1 MLTEKPLIILK
12 NGDFTDMEEKE
23 ALLRWR
29 LILGE
34 FAENKMPVSDEQ
46 RETDE
51 VLSFLYDNE
60 YSENRNMRKTKGGKG
75 ASVMDIPLWLKKVK
89 KLFPKKTCE
98 VMQKHAL
105 DKYGMTE
112 MLTDPDVLR
121 EIEPD
126 IDLLKKLLTFRSI
139 MPESVKKIAY
149 DIIEQVIDE
158 LKKRLEVK
166 VRRAFYGKK
175 LPYSSNAPK
184 VYRNFSFKRT
194 VERNLKNYSPEY
206 KTIIPQRIY
215 FDANVRKYNPWNIII
230 LVDESGS
237 MSDSV
242 IYSAVMASIF
252 AKMPFISIKLVIF
265 DTSIVDLSE
274 YTSDPVETLMKVQLG
289 GGTDIYRALLYA
301 MKLISAPQKTIVILI
316 SDLYDSNDYRL
327 MYGCCSSIVES
338 GAKFFVLPA
347 LDYSASPCYDERAA
361 RSMAQR
367 GAEVCAVTP
376 EGLAEWIGNVIS

>member
-1 MLTEKPLIILK
+1 
-12 NGDFTDMEEKE
+12 MEEKE

-34 FAENKMPVSDEQ
+34 FAENELPGSDEY
-46 RETDE
+46 READS

-60 YSENRNMRKTKGGKG
+60 YSENRNMRKKNGGKSS
-75 ASVMDIPLWLKKVK
+75 SVMDIPLWLKKVK

-98 VMQKHAL
+98 IMQKHAL

-112 MLTDPDVLR
+112 MLTDPDVLK
-121 EIEPD
+121 EIQPD
-126 IDLLKKLLTFRSI
+126 IDLLKKLLTFRHI
-139 MPESVKKIAY
+139 MPENVKKMAY
-149 DIIEQVIDE
+149 EIIENVINE

-166 VRRAFYGKK
+166 VHKAFYGKK
-175 LPYSSNAPK
+175 LPNSSNAPK

-237 MSDSV
+237 MSDSI

-252 AKMPFISIKLVIF
+252 AKLPFISINLVIF

-289 GGTDIYRALLYA
+289 GGTDIYKALLYA

-316 SDLYDSNDYRL
+316 SDLYDGNDYRL
-327 MYGCCSSIVES
+327 MYGCCSSIIES

-361 RSMAQR
+361 KNMAQR

>member
-1 MLTEKPLIILK
+1 MLTEKQLIILK
-12 NGDFTDMEEKE
+12 NGDCTDMEEKE

-34 FAENKMPVSDEQ
+34 FAENELPGSDEY
-46 RETDE
+46 READS

-60 YSENRNMRKTKGGKG
+60 YSENRNMRKKNGGKG
-75 ASVMDIPLWLKKVK
+75 SSVMDIPLWLKKVK

-98 VMQKHAL
+98 IMQKHAL

-112 MLTDPDVLR
+112 MLTDPDVLK
-121 EIEPD
+121 EIQPD
-126 IDLLKKLLTFRSI
+126 IDLLKKLLTFRHI
-139 MPESVKKIAY
+139 MPENVKKMAY
-149 DIIEQVIDE
+149 EIIENVINE

-166 VRRAFYGKK
+166 VHKAFYGKK
-175 LPYSSNAPK
+175 LPNSSNAPK

-237 MSDSV
+237 MSDSI

-252 AKMPFISIKLVIF
+252 AKLPFISIKLVIF

-289 GGTDIYRALLYA
+289 GGTDIYKALLYA

-316 SDLYDSNDYRL
+316 SDLYDGNDYRL
-327 MYGCCSSIVES
+327 MYGCCSSIIES

-361 RSMAQR
+361 KNMAQR

>member
-1 MLTEKPLIILK
+1 
-12 NGDFTDMEEKE
+12 MEDKE
-23 ALLRWR
+23 SLLRWR

-34 FAENKMPVSDEQ
+34 FADEDLPVSDSNKEI
-46 RETDE
+46 DGA
-51 VLSFLYDNE
+51 LSFLYDNE
-60 YSENRNMRKTKGGKG
+60 YSEERNMRSKKGGRG
-75 ASVMDIPLWLKKVK
+75 ASVMDIPAWLKKVK

-98 VMQKHAL
+98 IMQKHAL
-105 DKYGMTE
+105 NKYGMTE
-112 MLTDPDVLR
+112 MLTNPEVLK

-126 IDLLKKLLTFRSI
+126 MDLLKKLLSFRNV
-139 MPESVKKIAY
+139 MPENVKAMAY
-149 DIIEQVIDE
+149 SIIEQVIND
-158 LKKRLEVK
+158 LKKSLEVK
-166 VRRAFYGKK
+166 VRKSFYGKK

-206 KTIIPQRIY
+206 KTIIPQRLY
-215 FDANVRKYNPWNIII
+215 FDANIRKYNPWNIII

-252 AKMPFISIKLVIF
+252 SKLPFISIKLVIF
-265 DTSIVDLSE
+265 DTNIVDLSD
-274 YTSDPVETLMKVQLG
+274 YISDPVETLMKVQLG
-289 GGTDIYRALLYA
+289 GGTDIYKALCYA
-301 MKLISAPQKTIVILI
+301 QKIMTAPQKSIVILI
-316 SDLYDSNDYRL
+316 SDLYDNKDYRF
-327 MYGCCSSIVES
+327 MYSCCADIVEA

-347 LDYSASPCYDERAA
+347 LDYSASPCYDKRAGEG
-361 RSMAQR
+361 MAKR